1 MFTDNLAG
9 QNNVMLY
16 LQNEENVVED
26 TNDLKKIRTT
36 TNEVEDLQII
46 GFTFRNQDLFIQLN
60 EEKQCAKSTM

>member
-1 MFTDNLAG
+1 WTFFS
-9 QNNVMLY
+9 NVMLY